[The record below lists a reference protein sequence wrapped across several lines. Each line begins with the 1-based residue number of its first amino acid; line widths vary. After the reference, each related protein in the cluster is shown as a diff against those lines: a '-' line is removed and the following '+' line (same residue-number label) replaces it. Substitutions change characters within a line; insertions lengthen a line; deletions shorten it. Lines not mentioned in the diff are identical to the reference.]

1 MPKNSLNSSADNLC
15 KKVSVPHPILI
26 YLFVSLI
33 IGIESFILIKFAQ
46 VEKYFIGINIFA
58 QLIFAVGW
66 VSNIIFGFHKN
77 KAAYIK
83 KFGDG
88 AYKKAFYRYFLPG
101 FISNTFQIVHPLF
114 TGGFVIL
121 KYKFFKIIGL
131 GIAILALYIG
141 YKAFSV
147 LGLDRAAMLY
157 TYFPE
162 EDKLVDQKI
171 YSFLRHP
178 LYSMI
183 IHFVFGFA
191 LINGTIE
198 ALIEAFITFAA
209 VIAITKNEEKELIN
223 RFGDSYIEYM
233 KKTPAYFPSAKFYH

>member
-1 MPKNSLNSSADNLC
+1 MPKSFFSSRAENLC
-15 KKVSVPHPILI
+15 KKIGVPHPLLI
-26 YLFVSLI
+26 YLFVILVI
-33 IGIESFILIKFAQ
+33 AIESFILINFAK
-46 VEKYFIGINIFA
+46 VEKHFIGINIFA

-66 VSNIIFGFHKN
+66 VSNVIFGFHKN
-77 KAAYIK
+77 KATYIK

-101 FISNTFQIVHPLF
+101 FISNTFQILHPLF

-121 KYKFFKIIGL
+121 EYKFFKIIGL
-131 GIAILALYIG
+131 GMAILALYIG
-141 YKAFSV
+141 YRAFSI
-147 LGLDRAAMLY
+147 LGIDRATMLY

-162 EDKLVDQKI
+162 EDKLVNQKI

-183 IHFVFGFA
+183 IHYVFGFA
-191 LINGTIE
+191 LLNGTIE

-209 VIAITKNEEKELIN
+209 VVAITKNEEKELIN

-233 KKTPAYFPSAKFYH
+233 KKTPAYFPWAKFYH